1 MIWTITM
8 SDIFPTIEAG
18 QRNIFLADM
27 MKWKEL

>member
-8 SDIFPTIEAG
+8 LGIFPTIEVG
-18 QRNIFLADM
+18 QLNIFLADM